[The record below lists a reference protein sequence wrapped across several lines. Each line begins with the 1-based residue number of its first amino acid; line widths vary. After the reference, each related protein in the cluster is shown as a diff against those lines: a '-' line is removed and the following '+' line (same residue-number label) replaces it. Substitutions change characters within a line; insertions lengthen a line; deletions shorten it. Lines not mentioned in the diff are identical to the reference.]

1 MASSQVA
8 PLKRNVMTPVKQ
20 TTTVAPVKESP
31 GNWRHP
37 RLAEITQRR
46 SKTVFSEKNA
56 RQIAYNIG
64 ALATIVVLRG
74 FVRPR
79 LPARL

>member
-1 MASSQVA
+1 MSSFQKA
-8 PLKRNVMTPVKQ
+8 PLARNVMTPVKQ
-20 TTTVAPVKESP
+20 TTAAPPVTESP

-46 SKTVFSEKNA
+46 SKTVFSEKNS
-56 RQIAYNIG
+56 RQIAYNVA
-64 ALATIVVLRG
+64 ALAAIVVLRN

-79 LPARL
+79 LPAQL